1 MENNNIN
8 KMIENKIIND
18 RLDEIETQLEVDLKE
33 NEVVMNKMIM
43 IRDLQ
48 LKEEIEELEPTIIN
62 RLENLQEINRELREL
77 ITQATI
83 KRNFEVM
90 KRCNL
95 LYDKTLKQ
103 VMEFYNIIN

>member
-33 NEVVMNKMIM
+33 NEAVMNKMIM

-48 LKEEIEELEPTIIN
+48 LKEEIEELEPIIID
-62 RLENLQEINRELREL
+62 RLKKL
-77 ITQATI
+77 T
-83 KRNFEVM
+83 RN
-90 KRCNL
+90 K
-95 LYDKTLKQ
+95 
-103 VMEFYNIIN
+103 

>member
-8 KMIENKIIND
+8 KIIENKIIND
-18 RLDEIETQLEVDLKE
+18 RLDQIETQLEVDLKE

-43 IRDLQ
+43 IRELQ
-48 LKEEIEELEPTIIN
+48 LKEEIEELEPTILN

-90 KRCNL
+90 TRCNL